1 MKLIIDGIS
10 KREALQ
16 MLNRQYAS
24 LDWYISGGERF
35 AFPTEK
41 VIIKFFNTQ
50 EVDGDNQCLNR
61 VINPGTKR

>member
-16 MLNRQYAS
+16 ILNRQYDS
-24 LDWYISGGERF
+24 LEWKIVDGIRI

-41 VIIKFFNTQ
+41 VIVKFF
-50 EVDGDNQCLNR
+50 
-61 VINPGTKR
+61 

>member
-16 MLNRQYAS
+16 ILNRQYDS
-24 LDWYISGGERF
+24 LEWKIVDGIRI

-41 VIIKFFNTQ
+41 VIVKFFNTQ
-50 EVDGDNQCLNR
+50 EADGDNQCLNR
-61 VINPGTKR
+61 VINPGTKG